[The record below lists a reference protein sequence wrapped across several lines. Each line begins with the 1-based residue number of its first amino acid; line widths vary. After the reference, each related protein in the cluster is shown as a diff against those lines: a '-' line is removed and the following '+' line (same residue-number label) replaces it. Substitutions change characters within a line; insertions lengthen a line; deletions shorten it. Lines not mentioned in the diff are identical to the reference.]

1 VEGAHTIKAEVAP
14 VTCFQPHL
22 VSSKGSEKGPRHN
35 QGIDAKGNGQHYTCH
50 CGLGGGS
57 HPMLQVQERAALVGK
72 NPRLPQ
78 VSTPEQKTLDANGTT
93 TSHLCLA
100 NVCVAFY

>member
-1 VEGAHTIKAEVAP
+1 
-14 VTCFQPHL
+14 
-22 VSSKGSEKGPRHN
+22 
-35 QGIDAKGNGQHYTCH
+35 
-50 CGLGGGS
+50 
-57 HPMLQVQERAALVGK
+57 MLQVQERAALVGK